1 MNVSA
6 TWSTRGQSL
15 TGSLSNLATKAVG
28 KIAANIYNEA
38 VKNSPVLT
46 GSFRSSW
53 RMSLNLRDTTTTSGG
68 APGAPLPAPAE
79 LDPLPVKPGQRVIV
93 SNSMSYAYRLEFGWS
108 NQAPS
113 GILRI
118 SVAAAIRRSGYV

>member
-6 TWSTRGQSL
+6 TWSTSGPSL
-15 TGSLSNLATKAVG
+15 TGSLSNLAAKAVG

-68 APGAPLPAPAE
+68 APGSPLPAPAE
-79 LDPLPVKPGQRVIV
+79 LDPLSVKPGQRVIV
-93 SNSMSYAYRLEFGWS
+93 SNSMPYAYRLEFGWS

-118 SVAAAIRRSGYV
+118 SVAAAIRRSSYV

>member
-15 TGSLSNLATKAVG
+15 TGSLSNLAAKAVG
-28 KIAANIYNEA
+28 RIASNIYNEA

-53 RMSLNLRDTTTTSGG
+53 RMALNLRDTSTTVGG
-68 APGAPLPAPAE
+68 AAGSPLSAPTEAI
-79 LDPLPVKPGQRVIV
+79 PLTVMPGQRVVI
-93 SNSMSYAYRLEFGWS
+93 SNSLPYAYRLEFGWS
-108 NQAPS
+108 NQAPG